1 MNALIPNIII
11 EPTIQLNDMTRID
24 VSNSIVSAS
33 ATAGLEYTYKIEIFK
48 EMVLE
53 HSYTFPSDTILKD
66 AVLDIMYT
74 TDGVRTVTFT
84 MSDNDTTPNTQAISK
99 TQTVVTIVSDY
110 LYSEDYE
117 LIQYE
122 QDILKYI
129 RDGRNTFIDFHRA
142 AQTEILNYLDREGV
156 RDVNGDKIIKTSF
169 IDITEVK
176 EWSKFIVLRMIFESL
191 SNVKEDIF
199 FIKATKYKAM
209 ENEAKN
215 RVILLFDV
223 DGSGT
228 VTANETISIKH
239 GKLLR

>member
-11 EPTIQLNDMTRID
+11 EPIVQMNDMTRID

-33 ATAGLEYTYKIEIFK
+33 ATTGLEYTYKIEIFK
-48 EMVLE
+48 DMVLE
-53 HSYTFPSDTILKD
+53 HSYTFPTDTILKD
-66 AVLDIMYT
+66 AVLDVMYT

-84 MSDNDTTPNTQAISK
+84 MSDNDTVPNTQAISK
-99 TQTVVTIVSDY
+99 TQTVVTSVVDY

-169 IDITEVK
+169 VDITEVK

-199 FIKATKYKAM
+199 FIKAAKYKAM

-223 DGSGT
+223 DSSGT

>member
-11 EPTIQLNDMTRID
+11 ESIVQLNDMTRID

-33 ATAGLEYTYKIEIFK
+33 ATTGLEYTYKIEIFK
-48 EMVLE
+48 DMVLE
-53 HSYTFPSDTILKD
+53 HSYTFPTDTILKD
-66 AVLDIMYT
+66 AVLDVMYT
-74 TDGVRTVTFT
+74 SDGVRTVTFT
-84 MSDNDTTPNTQAISK
+84 MSDNDTVPNTQAISK
-99 TQTVVTIVSDY
+99 TQTVVTSVVDY

-156 RDVNGDKIIKTSF
+156 RDVNGNKIIKTSF
-169 IDITEVK
+169 VDITEVK

-199 FIKATKYKAM
+199 FIKAAKYKAM

-223 DGSGT
+223 DSSGT
-228 VTANETISIKH
+228 VTANEAISIKH